1 MALSRS
7 RIRLRRAAAGASAVA
22 LLVAAV
28 GACGHKIAALA
39 TGKGSADYNA
49 TVIVYNAFKVPFKM
63 TATFSGSSEEKE
75 AFVDAKG
82 TTASL
87 SASDALAI
95 GSKANSV
102 LLMSETPFGEL
113 PHVPTV
119 IQEAQK
125 RGISGRTLE
134 ALHALSDVM
143 DLGHAFAPAGVP
155 PGRLAALRDAFRK
168 TMRDPGFQAAVKK
181 AGLYLE
187 PETDEFLATTVD
199 KALAQRALFKELLS
213 AE

>member
-1 MALSRS
+1 
-7 RIRLRRAAAGASAVA
+7 
-22 LLVAAV
+22 
-28 GACGHKIAALA
+28 
-39 TGKGSADYNA
+39 
-49 TVIVYNAFKVPFKM
+49 M
-63 TATFSGSSEEKE
+63 TATFTGSGEEKE
-75 AFVDAKG
+75 AFVDGKG

-95 GSKANSV
+95 GSKVDSV

-125 RGISGRTLE
+125 RGMSGRTLE

-143 DLGHAFAPAGVP
+143 DLGHAFFAPAGVP
-155 PGRLAALRDAFRK
+155 PGRLVEALRDAFRM

-187 PETDEFLATTVD
+187 PETYEFLVTTVD

-213 AE
+213 TE